1 MSIILDA
8 LKKADEKKNPAESG
22 TAPNSGPGSPDTGSK
37 KLGLFGGKS
46 PFGAKLDLKDLKANK
61 RVVVLGGVVL
71 VLLLAVVIFGN
82 PLTALMGGGGAQPAV
97 VTNQPS
103 PQDLTS
109 QLVEKQVQENLENVK
124 KLRGSA
130 IQNFKEG
137 NLQETLQAYAKL
149 SNTLG
154 ASDDPEIYNNYG
166 VALRKS
172 GQLEE
177 AKGAYEKALALKPDY
192 PEALNNLAVV
202 HMTENRY
209 HKAKEL
215 LLRAIEVDPDYV
227 DPYFHLA
234 ISLEKNGQVEEAIK
248 YYDKFLEISVDKVSR
263 TVRLQVEERLSKLK
277 Q

>member
-22 TAPNSGPGSPDTGSK
+22 NAPDSGAENPDSGGK
-37 KLGLFGGKS
+37 KSGLFGGKS

-61 RVVVLGGVVL
+61 RVVVLGGAVL
-71 VLLLAVVIFGN
+71 VLLLAAVIFGN
-82 PLTALMGGGGAQPAV
+82 PLSSLTGGGANQPAV
-97 VTNQPS
+97 VTNQQTS
-103 PQDLTS
+103 QDLTS

-124 KLRGSA
+124 RLRKSA
-130 IQNFKEG
+130 IQNFREG
-137 NLQETLQAYAKL
+137 NLQETLQAYAQL
-149 SNTLG
+149 TATLG

-166 VALRKS
+166 VSLRKS
-172 GQLEE
+172 GQLDE
-177 AKGAYEKALALKPDY
+177 AREAYEKALALKPDY
-192 PEALNNLAVV
+192 PKALNNLAVV

-215 LLRAIEVDPDYV
+215 LLRAIAIDPDYI

-234 ISLEKNGQVEEAIK
+234 ISLEKNGQVEDAVK
-248 YYDKFLEISVDKVSR
+248 YYDQFLEMSADKVSR